1 MAVSLK
7 ALCYAIYVSAAIT
20 CLLSLPWDLIL
31 GTAGGAGMFRMLRY
45 IKLIRGMRILP
56 HVLVLVLFYKI
67 RDRLDKKKDGPWVV
81 FFAVGLLV
89 TVLGAV
95 GFGVPLISLLAM
107 LGAIWKARE
116 KLKEHEASGQDMP
129 YYDLVGSAG
138 TESSTT
144 GGNVEMIQV
153 AAKP

>member
-20 CLLSLPWDLIL
+20 CLLSLPFDVIL

-45 IKLIRGMRILP
+45 IRAIRILP

-95 GFGVPLISLLAM
+95 FPARLDLISLLAM

-129 YYDLVGSAG
+129 YYDLVGSTG

>member
-20 CLLSLPWDLIL
+20 CLLSLPFDLIL
-31 GTAGGAGMFRMLRY
+31 GTSRGAGMLKMLRY
-45 IKLIRGMRILP
+45 IRAIRILP

-129 YYDLVGSAG
+129 YYGLVGSAG

>member
-7 ALCYAIYVSAAIT
+7 ALCYAIYVSAAIA
-20 CLLSLPWDLIL
+20 CLGSLPWDMVFD
-31 GTAGGAGMFRMLRY
+31 AGQKGLKMLR
-45 IKLIRGMRILP
+45 IIRIIHIFSILP
-56 HVLVLVLFYKI
+56 YVLVLVVFYKI

-81 FFAVGLLV
+81 FFAVGLMV
-89 TVLGAV
+89 TVLGMV
-95 GFGVPLISLLAM
+95 GFGVPFIGFMAM

>member
-20 CLLSLPWDLIL
+20 CLLSLPFDVIL

-45 IKLIRGMRILP
+45 IRAMRILP

-89 TVLGAV
+89 TVLGMVFPARLD
-95 GFGVPLISLLAM
+95 LISLLAM

-129 YYDLVGSAG
+129 YYDLVGSTG

>member
-1 MAVSLK
+1 
-7 ALCYAIYVSAAIT
+7 
-20 CLLSLPWDLIL
+20 
-31 GTAGGAGMFRMLRY
+31 MFRMLRY

>member
-20 CLLSLPWDLIL
+20 CLLSLPFDVIL

-45 IKLIRGMRILP
+45 IRAMRILP

>member
-20 CLLSLPWDLIL
+20 CLLSLPFDLIL
-31 GTAGGAGMFRMLRY
+31 GTSRGAGMLKMLRY
-45 IKLIRGMRILP
+45 IRAIRILP

-129 YYDLVGSAG
+129 YYDLVGSTG

>member
-20 CLLSLPWDLIL
+20 CLLSLPFDVIL

-45 IKLIRGMRILP
+45 IRAMRILP

-89 TVLGAV
+89 TVLGMVFPARLD
-95 GFGVPLISLLAM
+95 LISLLAM

-129 YYDLVGSAG
+129 YYGLVGSAG

>member
-7 ALCYAIYVSAAIT
+7 ALCYAIYVSAAIA
-20 CLLSLPWDLIL
+20 CLGSLPWDMVFD
-31 GTAGGAGMFRMLRY
+31 AGQKGLKMLR
-45 IKLIRGMRILP
+45 IIRIIHIFSILP
-56 HVLVLVLFYKI
+56 YVLVLVVFYKI

-81 FFAVGLLV
+81 FFAVGLMV
-89 TVLGAV
+89 TVLGVV

>member
-20 CLLSLPWDLIL
+20 CLLSLPFDVIL

-45 IKLIRGMRILP
+45 IRAMRILP
-56 HVLVLVLFYKI
+56 YVLVLVLFYKI

-89 TVLGAV
+89 TVLGMVFPARLD
-95 GFGVPLISLLAM
+95 LISLLAM

-129 YYDLVGSAG
+129 YYDLVGSTG

>member
-7 ALCYAIYVSAAIT
+7 ALCYALYVSATIA
-20 CLLSLPWDLIL
+20 CLGSVPWEMLE
-31 GTAGGAGMFRMLRY
+31 GGKKGHRLLR
-45 IKLIRGMRILP
+45 IEKAVHTFSILP
-56 HVLVLVLFYKI
+56 YVLVLVVFYKI

-81 FFAVGLLV
+81 FFAVGLMV
-89 TVLGAV
+89 TVLGVV
-95 GFGVPLISLLAM
+95 GFGVPFIGFMAM

-129 YYDLVGSAG
+129 YYGLVGSVG

-144 GGNVEMIQV
+144 GVNVEAAPVIQV
-153 AAKP
+153 AVKP

>member
-20 CLLSLPWDLIL
+20 CLLSLPFDVIL

-45 IKLIRGMRILP
+45 IRAMRILP

-67 RDRLDKKKDGPWVV
+67 RDRLDKKKDGPWGG

-95 GFGVPLISLLAM
+95 FPARLDLISLLAM

-129 YYDLVGSAG
+129 YYDLVGSTG

>member
-20 CLLSLPWDLIL
+20 CLLSLPFDVIL

-45 IKLIRGMRILP
+45 IRAMRILP

-89 TVLGAV
+89 TVLGMVFPARLD
-95 GFGVPLISLLAM
+95 LISLLAM

-129 YYDLVGSAG
+129 YYSLVGSAG
-138 TESSTT
+138 TESSRT

>member
-20 CLLSLPWDLIL
+20 CLLSVPWDVIL
-31 GTAGGAGMFRMLRY
+31 GMNHTAGGARSLKMLRY
-45 IKLIRGMRILP
+45 IRGMRILP
-56 HVLVLVLFYKI
+56 YVLVLVLFYKI

>member
-1 MAVSLK
+1 M
-7 ALCYAIYVSAAIT
+7 
-20 CLLSLPWDLIL
+20 
-31 GTAGGAGMFRMLRY
+31 
-45 IKLIRGMRILP
+45 
-56 HVLVLVLFYKI
+56 
-67 RDRLDKKKDGPWVV
+67 
-81 FFAVGLLV
+81 LV
-89 TVLGAV
+89 TVLGVVFPARLD
-95 GFGVPLISLLAM
+95 LISLLAM

-129 YYDLVGSAG
+129 YYDLVGSTG

>member
-20 CLLSLPWDLIL
+20 CLLSLPFDVIL
-31 GTAGGAGMFRMLRY
+31 GTSGGAGMLKMLRY
-45 IKLIRGMRILP
+45 IRAIRILP

-95 GFGVPLISLLAM
+95 FPARLDLISLLAM

-129 YYDLVGSAG
+129 YYDLVGSTG

>member
-7 ALCYAIYVSAAIT
+7 ALCYAIYVSAAIA
-20 CLLSLPWDLIL
+20 CLGSLPWDMVFD
-31 GTAGGAGMFRMLRY
+31 AGQKGLKMLR
-45 IKLIRGMRILP
+45 IIRIIHIFSILP
-56 HVLVLVLFYKI
+56 YVLVLVVFYKI

-95 GFGVPLISLLAM
+95 FPARLDLISLLAM

>member
-20 CLLSLPWDLIL
+20 CLLSLPFDVIL

-45 IKLIRGMRILP
+45 IRAMRILP

-129 YYDLVGSAG
+129 YYDLVGSTG